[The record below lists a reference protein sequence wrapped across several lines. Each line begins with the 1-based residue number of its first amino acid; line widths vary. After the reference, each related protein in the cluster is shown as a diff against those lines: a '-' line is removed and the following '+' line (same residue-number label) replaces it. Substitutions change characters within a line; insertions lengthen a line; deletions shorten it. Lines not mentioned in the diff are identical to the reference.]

1 MDINQNQQTNTFV
14 KGMDTDT
21 SDMLLGSDKYRY
33 AENVRVVTNTENNTG
48 ELHLVEGTV
57 EKEQITNDQQKVLQI
72 LATNYVRDIAI
83 YIAKDEDSRTIIEEG
98 LETQH

>member
-1 MDINQNQQTNTFV
+1 
-14 KGMDTDT
+14 MDTDT

-57 EKEQITNDQQKVLQI
+57 EKE
-72 LATNYVRDIAI
+72 
-83 YIAKDEDSRTIIEEG
+83 
-98 LETQH
+98 